1 LTLAEPR
8 LVEVS
13 QSLRLGRFKT
23 LWKIALFGVS
33 AAGVQ
38 VVVREGQGTT
48 VTSHA
53 LATRRLLQPF
63 MERWQAEMDEKR
75 LGVVDAKD
83 EDEAVDTAAEKMGPI
98 QTASARVA
106 KEGSQVSCLRW

>member
-1 LTLAEPR
+1 
-8 LVEVS
+8 
-13 QSLRLGRFKT
+13 
-23 LWKIALFGVS
+23 
-33 AAGVQ
+33 
-38 VVVREGQGTT
+38 
-48 VTSHA
+48 
-53 LATRRLLQPF
+53 